1 MFFHLLNVL
10 TPFTQYNIFH
20 FIFYCD
26 NMVINVPSFTQHY
39 FCKEGFYVKRFGLA
53 SITALFLLVLLSG
66 GVFAAEPKFHIGIA
80 TLTVSQAED
89 NYRGAERMTKEYGA
103 VGKGG
108 MIKHVTMPDNFMSEM
123 ETTISQIAGL
133 ADDPK
138 MKVIV
143 VNDAI
148 PGTTEAFRRVKEK
161 RPDILCFAGEPQEDP
176 GVISSAA
183 DLAIGVDNILRGYL
197 IINSAKQLGAK
208 TFVHISFPRHMSYE
222 LLSRRRAIMEA
233 ACKDLGLK
241 FAFETAPDPTSDVGV
256 AGAQQFI
263 LEKVP
268 AWVQKY
274 GKDTAF
280 FCTNDAQTEPLLKQ
294 VAKYGAIFV
303 EPDLPSPLMG
313 YPGAFAIDLKGKA
326 GDWPAIMQAVEKAVI
341 KAGGKGRMGTWS
353 YSYGW
358 STTCALTEHGKRVT
372 EGKSKLY
379 NMKDLWAAYEK
390 YTPGAKWNGAPY
402 TDINTGVKMKKF
414 VLVYQDTFIFG
425 KGYLNTTSVKVPA
438 KFLKIK
444 K

>member
-1 MFFHLLNVL
+1 MKR
-10 TPFTQYNIFH
+10 T
-20 FIFYCD
+20 FI
-26 NMVINVPSFTQHY
+26 
-39 FCKEGFYVKRFGLA
+39 LWA
-53 SITALFLLVLLSG
+53 TAFLLLLSG
-66 GVFAAEPKFHIGIA
+66 TAFAAEPKFHIGIA

-89 NYRGAERMTKEYGA
+89 NYRGAERMIKEYGA

-123 ETTISQIAGL
+123 ETTISQIVGL

-143 VNDAI
+143 VNDSI
-148 PGTTEAFRRVKEK
+148 PGTTEAFRRVKKK
-161 RPDILCFAGEPQEDP
+161 RPDILCLAGEPQEDP
-176 GVISSAA
+176 AVISSAA

-197 IINSAKQLGAK
+197 IIHTAKRLGAD

-222 LLSRRRAIMEA
+222 LLSRRRAIMEK
-233 ACKDLGLK
+233 ACQELGLK
-241 FAFETAPDPTSDVGV
+241 FVFETAPDPTSDIGV

-268 AWVQKY
+268 AWVKKY
-274 GKDTAF
+274 GKKAAF

-294 VAKYGAIFV
+294 VAKYGGIFV

-313 YPGAFAIDLKGKA
+313 YPGAFGIDLKNEA
-326 GDWPAIMQAVEKAVI
+326 GNWPAIMKKVEAAVI
-341 KAGGKGRMGTWS
+341 KAGGGGRMGTWA

-358 STTCALTEHGKRVT
+358 STTCALAELGKRVV
-372 EGKSKLY
+372 EGKAKLT
-379 NMKDLWAAYEK
+379 NAKDLWASYQK

-402 TDINTGVKMKKF
+402 QDVNTGVKTKNF
-414 VLVYQDTFIFG
+414 VLVYQDTYIFG
-425 KGYLNTTSVKVPA
+425 KGNMNTTAVKVPA
-438 KFLKIK
+438 KFTRIK

>member
-1 MFFHLLNVL
+1 M
-10 TPFTQYNIFH
+10 
-20 FIFYCD
+20 
-26 NMVINVPSFTQHY
+26 
-39 FCKEGFYVKRFGLA
+39 KRFGLV
-53 SITALFLLVLLSG
+53 SITALFLFTLLCG
-66 GVFAAEPKFHIGIA
+66 GAFAAEPKFHIGVA

-89 NYRGAERMTKEYGA
+89 TYRGAERLVKEYGA

-123 ETTISQIAGL
+123 ETTISQIVGL

-143 VNDAI
+143 VDDAI

-161 RPDILCFAGEPQEDP
+161 RRDILCFAGEPQEDP

-233 ACKDLGLK
+233 ACKDLGLQ
-241 FAFETAPDPTSDVGV
+241 FAFETAPDPTSDIGV

-294 VAKYGAIFV
+294 VAKQGAIFV

-313 YPGAFAIDLKGKA
+313 YPGAFAIDLKNEA
-326 GDWPAIMQAVEKAVI
+326 GNWPAIMKKVEKTVI
-341 KAGGKGRMGTWS
+341 DAGGKGRMGTWA

-358 STTCALTEHGKRVT
+358 STTCALAEYGKRIV
-372 EGKSKLY
+372 EGKAKLY
-379 NMKDLWAAYEK
+379 NMKDLWSAYAK
-390 YTPGAKWNGAPY
+390 YTPGAKWNGAAY
-402 TDINTGVKMKKF
+402 TDSNTGVKMKKF
-414 VLVYQDTFIFG
+414 VLVYQDTYVFG
-425 KGYLNTTSVKVPA
+425 KGYLNTTSVKVPE
-438 KFLKIK
+438 KFMKIK